1 MPKTT
6 ENYKGQQKKKRLLT
20 KKNLRQINTNFSLT
34 KLKWTEHRGIVYLI
48 YREKIAISCQ
58 YGNSDPAK
66 LLFRREAKYREAKQN

>member
-6 ENYKGQQKKKRLLT
+6 ENCKGQQKKKRWLT

-48 YREKIAISCQ
+48 YWEKIAISC
-58 YGNSDPAK
+58 
-66 LLFRREAKYREAKQN
+66 